1 MLPTPDLSPM
11 FPQTMGLDYTSG
23 VGARL
28 VPCLEDWT
36 QVSWQDGST
45 QFI

>member
-1 MLPTPDLSPM
+1 M